1 MFSKSFIL
9 FLVTVAVI
17 FSGNVAYA
25 QLLLFDGEQQRVG
38 SVTVGT
44 TTYNFSVPPSS
55 YKSAQVRLQEIY
67 RYIRN
72 FDSFEV
78 LPSTQDNYSSISGV
92 IFGGEGTFDRDVNT
106 RAQACPFTKDL
117 TIGSQ
122 DEQVVALQKFLNS
135 YTATRV
141 SESGIGSPGK
151 ETDYFGILTFNA
163 VFAFQEQYANEILI
177 PLGIAS
183 PTGYW
188 GEATR
193 AYAHTLLG
201 C

>member
-9 FLVTVAVI
+9 FVLTVAVI
-17 FSGNVAYA
+17 FSGNVVHA
-25 QLLLFDGEQQRVG
+25 QFLLFDGEQQRAG

-44 TTYNFSVPPSS
+44 TTYNFSLPQSS
-55 YKSAQVRLQEIY
+55 LKSAQVRLQEIY
-67 RYIRN
+67 TYIRD
-72 FDSFEV
+72 FDSAEIA
-78 LPSTQDNYSSISGV
+78 PSIQDNYSSISGV
-92 IFGGEGTFDRDVNT
+92 TFGNEGTFDRNIASST
-106 RAQACPFTKDL
+106 NKCPFTKGL

-122 DEQVVALQKFLNS
+122 DEEVVALQKFLNS
-135 YTATRV
+135 YPETRV
-141 SESGIGSPGK
+141 AQSGIGSPGN

-163 VFAFQEQYANEILI
+163 VFAFQAQYADEILAPI
-177 PLGIAS
+177 GIEN

-193 AYAHTLLG
+193 TYAHTLLG